1 MVGEKGDEG
10 PPGPPGPKGQRG
22 MPGEWDI
29 KTAILWQEQSTQRA
43 YCRLHF
49 EQPSS
54 AFTRIFPKLMSN
66 C

>member
-10 PPGPPGPKGQRG
+10 PPGPPGSKGHRG

-29 KTAILWQEQSTQRA
+29 KTTISLQEQSTQRA

-49 EQPSS
+49 EQTSS
-54 AFTRIFPKLMSN
+54 AFTRIFPKLTSN